1 MKQTI
6 FNEAIK
12 SKEIPV
18 TESKPT
24 EPDQQIKINN
34 IVEFIDPTFKKN
46 YKSQTI
52 LSYESKDL
60 IINKGEY
67 CSFFQLMISS

>member
-1 MKQTI
+1 MKQNI

-12 SKEIPV
+12 SKEISV
-18 TESKPT
+18 TESKPNQPT
-24 EPDQQIKINN
+24 EQIKINN

-67 CSFFQLMISS
+67 FALFFSK